1 MDGNFFKKDGIHLNF
16 KGNNKLMELITK
28 SVKYVP
34 TLAFTDAQKTIL
46 NLSDSVDFPKLS
58 LKRPAP
64 RENCEKFPR
73 FPTKSKTFRK
83 LSFGRNPSSHLFPV
97 HHDLLDP
104 DACVHPADPPH
115 HNSGVYHAVSL
126 HHNPCVHPAVP
137 LHHDAGVHT
146 AVTHHPDARDH
157 PAVPPHHDAG
167 PAGVHPAV
175 SLHHHPLP
183 FTGIPVTFNSVKHP
197 FTRDPTP
204 FTDGAC
210 QDIPPPFA
218 SKSVITTSTAALS
231 RSTDISDAPPD
242 LDSVHSTDSH
252 STSAV
257 RQAEHQVIQSD
268 ISQPVSLGCL
278 PDQPDLSLLQAS
290 HSHHPPNCTSK
301 KFGPLDTSKRSGFTL
316 IEISGDLF
324 DREIPGS
331 FCQSVSQDLALK
343 KGIATQFK
351 TRFKNL
357 SSIKMKE
364 IARLKGVGGVAV
376 LEENGRFL
384 YNLVTKE
391 HYFQYP
397 VKLQNLE
404 KSIRKM
410 RNHARAHNIRRINMP
425 RISCGLDRLKW
436 FDVRRMLR
444 KYFKNEYISIV
455 VYNLANVEDDLKGED
470 RATETVQ
477 IEQANF
483 KSWHNNQKVEDGL
496 KQLNN
501 LETEVTKLKSSIET
515 LISERREDKI
525 LIDDLER
532 HIEKVDEGADTL
544 ISIVEEKIT
553 SVENKLTKAH
563 CQV

>member
-1 MDGNFFKKDGIHLNF
+1 MDGNFFEKDGIHLNF

-73 FPTKSKTFRK
+73 FPTKSKSFRK
-83 LSFGRNPSSHLFPV
+83 LSFGRIPSSHLFPV
-97 HHDLLDP
+97 HHELLHP
-104 DACVHPADPPH
+104 DA
-115 HNSGVYHAVSL
+115 
-126 HHNPCVHPAVP
+126 CVHPAVP
-137 LHHDAGVHT
+137 LHNIPSVQPAVPLNHYAGVHP
-146 AVTHHPDARDH
+146 AVSRHPDARDH

-167 PAGVHPAV
+167 PAGVPPVV
-175 SLHHHPLP
+175 SPHHHPLP

-197 FTRDPTP
+197 FTRDTTP
-204 FTDGAC
+204 FTDGAFH
-210 QDIPPPFA
+210 DIPPPFT
-218 SKSVITTSTAALS
+218 SKSVITTATAALS
-231 RSTDISDAPPD
+231 RSTDNSDAPPD
-242 LDSVHSTDSH
+242 LDSDHS
-252 STSAV
+252 
-257 RQAEHQVIQSD
+257 I
-268 ISQPVSLGCL
+268 
-278 PDQPDLSLLQAS
+278 
-290 HSHHPPNCTSK
+290 
-301 KFGPLDTSKRSGFTL
+301 GPLDTSKRSGFTL

-351 TRFKNL
+351 KRFKNL
-357 SSIKMKE
+357 SSVKMKE
-364 IARLKGVGGVAV
+364 IARLKGVGGVAI
-376 LEENGRFL
+376 LEDNGRFV

-391 HYFQYP
+391 HYFQHP

-444 KYFKNEYISIV
+444 NIFKNEYISIV
-455 VYNLANVEDDLKGED
+455 VYNLANVKEED

-477 IEQANF
+477 IEEADF
-483 KSWHNNQKVEDGL
+483 KSWHSDQKVEDGL

-515 LISERREDKI
+515 LISERREDKM

-532 HIEKVDEGADTL
+532 HIERVDEGADTL

-553 SVENKLTKAH
+553 SVEIKLTKAH